1 MSGLT
6 ATGWVPKTAAELR
19 SELEASMRA
28 ELGDDVDV
36 SAESVFGPVIAAA
49 ALKLGELWELAGA
62 VYAARTPSGAAG
74 TALDELAGIC
84 PGLERGGSTKGT
96 VTLTVRLAPTVTLPA
111 GARAHVAGE
120 TTNAWVTTSAV
131 TNGTLVEDNFT
142 VQAEAIAPGL
152 VRAPTSTISAI
163 ATPVSGWLSVTNLAD
178 ATPGQDSERDAAFRV
193 RRARALQRAGS
204 SPLGA
209 LVAQVAEVP
218 GVTQVSGW
226 ENTTLHVDADGRP
239 AKSVEVLVVGGDNEA
254 IARAVYAGK
263 AGGIESHGGVAV
275 SFVDDRGITRTARFS
290 RPTDLNVWVTA
301 RVAYD
306 AASYAGDDA
315 VKEAILD
322 AAGSLRAGDT
332 ARLADLLCAARAVT
346 GLVDVT
352 LLLGLSSTVAL
363 QSARNIVPPSPRHR
377 ARFDSARITV
387 TRVDP

>member
-19 SELEASMRA
+19 GELEAALRA
-28 ELGDDVDV
+28 ELGADVDV
-36 SAESVFGPVIAAA
+36 SAESVFGPVLAAC

-62 VYAARTPSGAAG
+62 LYAARTPTGAAG
-74 TALDELAGIC
+74 TALDELAAIC
-84 PGLERGGSTKGT
+84 PGLERAGPTKGT
-96 VTLTVRLAPTVTLPA
+96 VTLRVTLAPTVTLPA
-111 GARAHVAGE
+111 GSRAHVAGE
-120 TTNAWVTTSAV
+120 PTNAWVTTSAV
-131 TNGTLVEDNFT
+131 TNGGIVEDNFN
-142 VQAEAIAPGL
+142 VEAEAIAPGL
-152 VRAPTSTISAI
+152 VRAPSSTISAI
-163 ATPVSGWLSVTNLAD
+163 ATPVSGWLSVTNLTD
-178 ATPGQDSERDAAFRV
+178 ATPGQDSERDAALRV

-209 LVAQVAEVP
+209 IVAEVAEVS

-239 AKSVEVLVVGGDNEA
+239 PKSVEVLVVGGDNEA
-254 IARAVYAGK
+254 IARAVYAAK
-263 AGGIESHGGVAV
+263 AGGIESHGGVSV
-275 SFVDDRGITRTARFS
+275 TFVDDRGISRTARFS
-290 RPTDLNVWVTA
+290 RPTALDVWVTA

-306 AASYAGDDA
+306 TASYAGETA

-322 AAGSLRAGDT
+322 AAATLRAGDT
-332 ARLADLLCAARAVT
+332 ARLADLLCAVRAVT

-377 ARFDSARITV
+377 ALFDSSRITV
-387 TRVDP
+387 ERVDP